1 MSRPLSFGP
10 LYRALDAYD
19 KVEGTFDSSDEKS
32 PATRAWR
39 WVERASLVTAMGAS
53 AAMLRAGMID
63 DNGRLTPKGTE
74 LLIVRPDL
82 TLEQISK
89 TPST

>member
-1 MSRPLSFGP
+1 
-10 LYRALDAYD
+10 
-19 KVEGTFDSSDEKS
+19 
-32 PATRAWR
+32 
-39 WVERASLVTAMGAS
+39 MGAS